1 MKIVEIHRLLTE
13 SKKKI
18 DEDEMTSAVL
28 STAPQGGALQCGDNY
43 ASGDMRIPKI
53 LSKIQKR
60 RKVQEDAENVNST
73 IYRFMSIDEL
83 SSILGYNAFK
93 ELLVFEDDAGKLRS
107 NPAGD
112 DFPYFKSF
120 AYKISEPALRDFMG
134 QGGDEIHIICELSLK
149 YLKKAAKAAGCKFIK
164 YKFEKG
170 EHAVNEYEYRIFSKV
185 STIPVDP
192 KELIQRIIFT
202 KESGN
207 IQQEDFKNIVQ
218 DILLDLRYYNIDV
231 PVEYIENVL
240 EQNPKKITY
249 KLDENDDVVEIES

>member
-1 MKIVEIHRLLTE
+1 MKIIEIHRLLTE

-28 STAPQGGALQCGDNY
+28 STTPQGGALQCGDNY

-60 RKVQEDAENVNST
+60 RKVQEDAENANST
-73 IYRFMSIDEL
+73 IYRFMSLDEL
-83 SSILGYNAFK
+83 SSILVNKGFK
-93 ELLVFEDDAGKLRS
+93 KLLVFEEDAGKLRS

-120 AYKISEPALRDFMG
+120 AYKISEDALRDFMG
-134 QGGDEIHIICELSLK
+134 QGGDEIHIICELSLE

-170 EHAVNEYEYRIFSKV
+170 EYAVNEYEYRIFSEDGI
-185 STIPVDP
+185 IPVDP
-192 KELIQRIIFT
+192 KKLIRRIIFT

-207 IQQEDFKNIVQ
+207 VNEEDIKKIVQ
-218 DILLDLRYYNIDV
+218 DILFDLRDYNIDV

-240 EQNPKKITY
+240 DQNSKKISY
-249 KLDENDDVVEIES
+249 KLNENDDVVEI